1 MEHEEVKQLLV
12 EVAEVFKK
20 HGFSPDTRTLCFS
33 VNPAEFITDDPYR
46 FLVQEITV
54 TFENCILT
62 ERQYLGAKGVYVG
75 IKEQSDG
82 FTKI

>member
-20 HGFSPDTRTLCFS
+20 YGFSPDTRSLYLEADPWVS
-33 VNPAEFITDDPYR
+33 ITDEPYR
-46 FLVQEITV
+46 FLVQKITI
-54 TFENCILT
+54 TFENRILT

>member
-20 HGFSPDTRTLCFS
+20 HGFSPDKRTLCFRVDS
-33 VNPAEFITDDPYR
+33 PVLITDGHYR
-46 FLVQEITV
+46 FPVQDVTV

-62 ERQYLGAKGVYVG
+62 ERQYLGAKGVCVG

-82 FTKI
+82 VTKI